1 MRELRTITSGWWQ
14 VPLLYVPHDLVGRGA
29 IEPAANGDGGSTA
42 PRARAGRRPSPPR
55 PPDPVPSAVDARG
68 LRRGVVR
75 ADRRPGPSVLYIVG
89 ASISQG
95 RRAGLTSMLGVQA
108 GGLIH
113 VFAAAIGVSALI
125 ASSAEAFTVVKF
137 AGAAYLVYLG
147 VQRIR
152 HAGEDDHGGRSRR
165 SHAHLFR
172 QGVVVNV
179 LNPKVAIFFVAFL
192 PQFIDPDAGSPG
204 LQIIVLGLALPR

>member
-1 MRELRTITSGWWQ
+1 
-14 VPLLYVPHDLVGRGA
+14 
-29 IEPAANGDGGSTA
+29 
-42 PRARAGRRPSPPR
+42 
-55 PPDPVPSAVDARG
+55 VPSASTLAVFAAASFA
-68 LRRGVVR
+68 LIVV
-75 ADRRPGPSVLYIVG
+75 PGPSVLYIVG

-152 HAGEDDHGGRSRR
+152 HAGEDDHQEQAPR

-192 PQFIDPDAGSPG
+192 PQFIDPAAGTPG
-204 LQIIVLGLALPR
+204 LQIVVLGLLFLLIAMISDGTYALLAGTAAEHLRGSFRSRQRLDRISGTIIIGLGAVAVLTGHRKT

>member
-1 MRELRTITSGWWQ
+1 M
-14 VPLLYVPHDLVGRGA
+14 
-29 IEPAANGDGGSTA
+29 
-42 PRARAGRRPSPPR
+42 
-55 PPDPVPSAVDARG
+55 PSASTLAVFAAASFA
-68 LRRGVVR
+68 LIVV
-75 ADRRPGPSVLYIVG
+75 PGPSVLYIVG

-108 GGLIH
+108 GGLVH

-125 ASSAEAFTVVKF
+125 ASSAEAFNVVKF

-152 HAGEDDHGGRSRR
+152 HAGEDDHEQQAPR

-172 QGVVVNV
+172 QGVVVNI

-192 PQFIDPDAGSPG
+192 PQFIDPAAGAPG
-204 LQIIVLGLALPR
+204 LQIVVLGLLFLLIAMISDGTYAVLAGTAAEHLRGSFRSRQRLDRISGTIIIGLGAVAALTGHRKA

>member
-1 MRELRTITSGWWQ
+1 M
-14 VPLLYVPHDLVGRGA
+14 
-29 IEPAANGDGGSTA
+29 
-42 PRARAGRRPSPPR
+42 
-55 PPDPVPSAVDARG
+55 PSASTLAVFAAASFA
-68 LRRGVVR
+68 LIVV
-75 ADRRPGPSVLYIVG
+75 PGPSVLYIVG

-125 ASSAEAFTVVKF
+125 ASSAEAFNVVKF

-152 HAGEDDHGGRSRR
+152 HAGEEDHEQQAPR

-172 QGVVVNV
+172 QGVVVNI

-192 PQFIDPDAGSPG
+192 PQFIDPAAGTPG
-204 LQIIVLGLALPR
+204 LQIIVLGLVFLLIAMISDGAYALLAGTAAEHLRGSFRSRQRLDRVSGTIIIGLGAVAALTGHRRT

>member
-1 MRELRTITSGWWQ
+1 M
-14 VPLLYVPHDLVGRGA
+14 
-29 IEPAANGDGGSTA
+29 
-42 PRARAGRRPSPPR
+42 
-55 PPDPVPSAVDARG
+55 PSASTLAVFAAASFA
-68 LRRGVVR
+68 LIVV
-75 ADRRPGPSVLYIVG
+75 PGPSVLYIVG

-95 RRAGLTSMLGVQA
+95 RRAGLMSMLGVQA
-108 GGLIH
+108 GGLVH

-125 ASSAEAFTVVKF
+125 ASSAEAFNVVKF

-152 HAGEDDHGGRSRR
+152 HAGEDDMEATEPR

-192 PQFIDPDAGSPG
+192 PQFIDPGAGTPG
-204 LQIIVLGLALPR
+204 IQIIFLGLVFIAIAMISDGTYALLAGTAAEHLRGSFRSRQRLDRISGTIIIGLGAVAALTGHRKT

>member
-1 MRELRTITSGWWQ
+1 
-14 VPLLYVPHDLVGRGA
+14 
-29 IEPAANGDGGSTA
+29 
-42 PRARAGRRPSPPR
+42 
-55 PPDPVPSAVDARG
+55 VPSASTLAVFAAASFA
-68 LRRGVVR
+68 LIVV
-75 ADRRPGPSVLYIVG
+75 PGPSVLYIVG

-147 VQRIR
+147 IQRIR
-152 HAGEDDHGGRSRR
+152 HAGEDDHQEQAPR

-192 PQFIDPDAGSPG
+192 PQFIDPAAGTPG
-204 LQIIVLGLALPR
+204 LQIVVLGLLFLLIAMISDGTYALLAGTAAEHLRGSFKSRQRLDRISGTIIIGLGAVAVLTGHRKT

>member
-1 MRELRTITSGWWQ
+1 M
-14 VPLLYVPHDLVGRGA
+14 
-29 IEPAANGDGGSTA
+29 
-42 PRARAGRRPSPPR
+42 
-55 PPDPVPSAVDARG
+55 PSASTLAVFAAASFA
-68 LRRGVVR
+68 LIVV
-75 ADRRPGPSVLYIVG
+75 PGPSVLYIVG

-95 RRAGLTSMLGVQA
+95 RRAGLMSMLGVQA

-125 ASSAEAFTVVKF
+125 ASSAEAFTAVKF

-147 VQRIR
+147 IQRIR
-152 HAGEDDHGGRSRR
+152 HAGEDDHAEQAPR

-192 PQFIDPDAGSPG
+192 PQFIDPDAGAPG
-204 LQIIVLGLALPR
+204 LQIVILGLLFLLIAMISDGTYALLAGTAAEHLRGSFRSRQRLDRISGTIIIGLGAVAAITGHRRT

>member
-1 MRELRTITSGWWQ
+1 M
-14 VPLLYVPHDLVGRGA
+14 
-29 IEPAANGDGGSTA
+29 
-42 PRARAGRRPSPPR
+42 
-55 PPDPVPSAVDARG
+55 PSASTLAVFAAASFA
-68 LRRGVVR
+68 LIVV
-75 ADRRPGPSVLYIVG
+75 PGPSVLYIVG

-108 GGLIH
+108 GGLVH

-125 ASSAEAFTVVKF
+125 ASSAEAFNVVKF

-152 HAGEDDHGGRSRR
+152 HAGEDDHEQQAPR

-172 QGVVVNV
+172 QGVVVNI

-192 PQFIDPDAGSPG
+192 PQFIDPAAGTPG
-204 LQIIVLGLALPR
+204 LQIIVLGLVFLLIAMISDGAYALLAGTAAEHLRGSFRSRQRLDRVSGTIIIGLGAVAALTGHRKT

>member
-1 MRELRTITSGWWQ
+1 M
-14 VPLLYVPHDLVGRGA
+14 
-29 IEPAANGDGGSTA
+29 
-42 PRARAGRRPSPPR
+42 
-55 PPDPVPSAVDARG
+55 PSASTLAVFAAASFA
-68 LRRGVVR
+68 LIVV
-75 ADRRPGPSVLYIVG
+75 PGPSVLYIVG

-125 ASSAEAFTVVKF
+125 ASSAEAFTIVKF

-147 VQRIR
+147 IQRIR
-152 HAGEDDHGGRSRR
+152 HAGEDDHQEQAPR

-192 PQFIDPDAGSPG
+192 PQFIDPAAGTPG
-204 LQIIVLGLALPR
+204 LQIVVLGLLFLLIAMISDGTYALLAGTAAEHLRGSFRSRQRLDRISGTIIIGLGAVAVLTGHRKT

>member
-1 MRELRTITSGWWQ
+1 M
-14 VPLLYVPHDLVGRGA
+14 
-29 IEPAANGDGGSTA
+29 
-42 PRARAGRRPSPPR
+42 
-55 PPDPVPSAVDARG
+55 PSASTLAVFAAASFA
-68 LRRGVVR
+68 LIVV
-75 ADRRPGPSVLYIVG
+75 PGPSVLYIVG

-113 VFAAAIGVSALI
+113 VFAAAVGVSALI
-125 ASSAEAFTVVKF
+125 ASSAEAFTIVKF

-152 HAGEDDHGGRSRR
+152 HAGEDDHTQQAPR

-192 PQFIDPDAGSPG
+192 PQFIDPSAGTPG
-204 LQIIVLGLALPR
+204 LQIVVLGLLFILIAMISDGTYALLAGTAAEHLRGSFRSRQRLDRISGTIIIGLGAVAVLTGHRKT

>member
-1 MRELRTITSGWWQ
+1 M
-14 VPLLYVPHDLVGRGA
+14 
-29 IEPAANGDGGSTA
+29 
-42 PRARAGRRPSPPR
+42 
-55 PPDPVPSAVDARG
+55 PSASTLAVFAAASFA
-68 LRRGVVR
+68 LIVV
-75 ADRRPGPSVLYIVG
+75 PGPSVLYIVG

-147 VQRIR
+147 IQRIR
-152 HAGEDDHGGRSRR
+152 HAGEDDHQEQAPR

-192 PQFIDPDAGSPG
+192 PQFIDPAAGTPG
-204 LQIIVLGLALPR
+204 LQIVVLGLLFLLIAMISDGTYALLAGTAAEHLRGSFRSRQRLDRISGTIIIGLGAVAVLTGHRKT

>member
-1 MRELRTITSGWWQ
+1 M
-14 VPLLYVPHDLVGRGA
+14 
-29 IEPAANGDGGSTA
+29 
-42 PRARAGRRPSPPR
+42 
-55 PPDPVPSAVDARG
+55 PSASTLAVFAAASFA
-68 LRRGVVR
+68 LIVV
-75 ADRRPGPSVLYIVG
+75 PGPSVLYIVG

-113 VFAAAIGVSALI
+113 VFAAAVGVSALI
-125 ASSAEAFTVVKF
+125 ASSAEAFTIVKF

-152 HAGEDDHGGRSRR
+152 HAGEDDHTEQAPR

-192 PQFIDPDAGSPG
+192 PQFIDPSAGTPG
-204 LQIIVLGLALPR
+204 LQIVVLGLLFILIAMISDGTYALLAGTAAEHLRGSFRSRQRLDRISGTIIIGLGAVAVLTGHRRT

>member
-1 MRELRTITSGWWQ
+1 
-14 VPLLYVPHDLVGRGA
+14 
-29 IEPAANGDGGSTA
+29 
-42 PRARAGRRPSPPR
+42 
-55 PPDPVPSAVDARG
+55 
-68 LRRGVVR
+68 
-75 ADRRPGPSVLYIVG
+75 
-89 ASISQG
+89 
-95 RRAGLTSMLGVQA
+95 MLGVQA
-108 GGLIH
+108 GGLVH

-152 HAGEDDHGGRSRR
+152 HAGEDDHEQQAPR

-204 LQIIVLGLALPR
+204 LQIVVLGLLFIAIAMISDGTYALLAGTAAEHLRGSFGARQRLDRISGRHDRPRRRRGADRAPADVGAAGAATPKPADGKVTTGAST

>member
-1 MRELRTITSGWWQ
+1 
-14 VPLLYVPHDLVGRGA
+14 
-29 IEPAANGDGGSTA
+29 
-42 PRARAGRRPSPPR
+42 
-55 PPDPVPSAVDARG
+55 VPSASTLAVFAAASFA
-68 LRRGVVR
+68 LIVV
-75 ADRRPGPSVLYIVG
+75 PGPSVLYIVG

-113 VFAAAIGVSALI
+113 VFAAAVGVSALI
-125 ASSAEAFTVVKF
+125 ASSAEAFTIVKF

-152 HAGEDDHGGRSRR
+152 HAGEDDHTQQAPR

-192 PQFIDPDAGSPG
+192 PQFIDPSAGTPG
-204 LQIIVLGLALPR
+204 LQIVVLGLLFILIAMISDGTYALLAGTAAEHLRGSFRSRQRLDRISGTIIIGLGAVAVLTGHRKT

>member
-1 MRELRTITSGWWQ
+1 M
-14 VPLLYVPHDLVGRGA
+14 
-29 IEPAANGDGGSTA
+29 
-42 PRARAGRRPSPPR
+42 
-55 PPDPVPSAVDARG
+55 PSASTLAVFAAASFA
-68 LRRGVVR
+68 LIVV
-75 ADRRPGPSVLYIVG
+75 PGPSVLYIVG

-113 VFAAAIGVSALI
+113 VFAAAVGVSALI

-152 HAGEDDHGGRSRR
+152 HAGEDDHQEQAPR

-192 PQFIDPDAGSPG
+192 PQFIDPDAGTPG
-204 LQIIVLGLALPR
+204 LQIVILGLLFLLIAMISDGTYALLAGTAAEHLRGSFKSRQRLDRISGTIIIGLGAVAVLTGHRKT

>member
-1 MRELRTITSGWWQ
+1 M
-14 VPLLYVPHDLVGRGA
+14 
-29 IEPAANGDGGSTA
+29 
-42 PRARAGRRPSPPR
+42 
-55 PPDPVPSAVDARG
+55 PSASTLAVFAAASFA
-68 LRRGVVR
+68 LIIV
-75 ADRRPGPSVLYIVG
+75 PGPSVLYIVG

-113 VFAAAIGVSALI
+113 VFAAAVGVSALI
-125 ASSAEAFTVVKF
+125 ASSAEAFNVVKF

-152 HAGEDDHGGRSRR
+152 HAGEDDHAEQPPR

-192 PQFIDPDAGSPG
+192 PQFIDPAAGTPG
-204 LQIIVLGLALPR
+204 LQIVILGLLFLLIAMISDGTYALLAGTAAEHLRGSFKSRRRLDRISGTIIIGLGAVAVLTGHRKT

>member
-1 MRELRTITSGWWQ
+1 M
-14 VPLLYVPHDLVGRGA
+14 
-29 IEPAANGDGGSTA
+29 
-42 PRARAGRRPSPPR
+42 
-55 PPDPVPSAVDARG
+55 PSASTLAVFAAASFA
-68 LRRGVVR
+68 LIAV
-75 ADRRPGPSVLYIVG
+75 PGPSVLYIVG

-95 RRAGLTSMLGVQA
+95 RRAGLASMLGVQA
-108 GGLIH
+108 GGLVH

-125 ASSAEAFTVVKF
+125 ASSAEAFNVVKF
-137 AGAAYLVYLG
+137 AGAAYLVYVG

-152 HAGEDDHGGRSRR
+152 HAGEDDHTVAAPR

-192 PQFIDPDAGSPG
+192 PQFIDPAAGSPG
-204 LQIIVLGLALPR
+204 MQIVALGLLFIAIASVSDGAYALLAGTAAEHLRGSLESRRRLDRVSGTIIIGLGAVAALTGHRTT

>member
-1 MRELRTITSGWWQ
+1 M
-14 VPLLYVPHDLVGRGA
+14 
-29 IEPAANGDGGSTA
+29 
-42 PRARAGRRPSPPR
+42 
-55 PPDPVPSAVDARG
+55 PSASTLAVFAAASFA
-68 LRRGVVR
+68 LIVV
-75 ADRRPGPSVLYIVG
+75 PGPSVLYIVG

-108 GGLIH
+108 GGLVH

-125 ASSAEAFTVVKF
+125 ASSAEAFNVVKF

-152 HAGEDDHGGRSRR
+152 HAGEEDLEAAQPR

-192 PQFIDPDAGSPG
+192 PQFIDPAAGTPG
-204 LQIIVLGLALPR
+204 LQIIALGLVFIAIAMISDGTYALLAGTAAEHLRGSFRSRQRLDRISGTIIIGLGAVAALTGHRRT

>member
-1 MRELRTITSGWWQ
+1 
-14 VPLLYVPHDLVGRGA
+14 
-29 IEPAANGDGGSTA
+29 
-42 PRARAGRRPSPPR
+42 
-55 PPDPVPSAVDARG
+55 VPSASTRAVFAAASFA
-68 LRRGVVR
+68 LIVV
-75 ADRRPGPSVLYIVG
+75 PGPSVLYIVG

-113 VFAAAIGVSALI
+113 VFAAAVGVSALI
-125 ASSAEAFTVVKF
+125 ASSAEAFTIVKF

-152 HAGEDDHGGRSRR
+152 HAGEDDHTQQAPR

-192 PQFIDPDAGSPG
+192 PQFIDPSAGTPG
-204 LQIIVLGLALPR
+204 LQIVVLGLLFILIAMISDGTYALLAGTAAEHLRGSFRSRQRLDRISGTIIIGLGAVAVLTGHRKT

>member
-1 MRELRTITSGWWQ
+1 
-14 VPLLYVPHDLVGRGA
+14 
-29 IEPAANGDGGSTA
+29 
-42 PRARAGRRPSPPR
+42 
-55 PPDPVPSAVDARG
+55 VPSASTLAVFAAASFA
-68 LRRGVVR
+68 LIVV
-75 ADRRPGPSVLYIVG
+75 PGPSVLYIVG

-147 VQRIR
+147 IQRIR
-152 HAGEDDHGGRSRR
+152 HAGEDDHQEQAPR

-192 PQFIDPDAGSPG
+192 PQFIDPAAGTPG
-204 LQIIVLGLALPR
+204 LQIVVLGLLFLLIAMISDGTYALLAGTAAEHLRGSFRSRQRLDRISGTIIIGLGAVAVLTGHRKT